1 MKLNILPICST
12 SDTTLYIYI
21 VTQTDHR
28 DILVIDLFDIFKS
41 EPLGARSSALSKS
54 AIKEKYQQIQAST
67 NNKASYSIPDFSRT
81 CQPIFSVFD
90 PRQVQ

>member
-1 MKLNILPICST
+1 MMLNILPICST

-41 EPLGARSSALSKS
+41 EPLKL
-54 AIKEKYQQIQAST
+54 T
-67 NNKASYSIPDFSRT
+67 SIPDA
-81 CQPIFSVFD
+81 
-90 PRQVQ
+90 